1 MDVAL
6 LTRRPR
12 PFGALRLGRLL
23 IGAGIVACADF
34 EGISDPTRRLPD
46 QVVESPDFQQDIVP
60 IFELRCATGGCHT
73 PAARQA
79 DLVLTRDSAHTALVN
94 RPAQLRPD
102 RVRVVPGD
110 ADTSWLMSMLGED
123 QSARGGFS
131 RMPLASSPLTPNQ
144 LATIV
149 NWIDRGAPPD

>member
-1 MDVAL
+1 MAPL
-6 LTRRPR
+6 MRRPW
-12 PFGALRLGRLL
+12 PFGALGRGVLL
-23 IGAGIVACADF
+23 LGAGIVACADF
-34 EGISDPTRRLPD
+34 EGINDPTRRLPD
-46 QVVESPDFQQDIVP
+46 QVVEVPDFNRDIVP
-60 IFELRCATGGCHT
+60 IFELRCAIGGCHT
-73 PAARQA
+73 PSARQA
-79 DLVLTRDSAHTALVN
+79 NLVLTRDSAHAALVN

-110 ADTSWLMSMLGED
+110 ADASWLMAMLGED

-144 LATIV
+144 LATIA